1 MNFLVRCVRRRFG
14 KASGGLARL
23 SGQCETLEMQLG
35 SVYSAESFIVLLQIG
50 SEAVKLHGCES

>member
-23 SGQCETLEMQLG
+23 SGRCETLEMQLG
-35 SVYSAESFIVLLQIG
+35 SVYSAESFIV
-50 SEAVKLHGCES
+50 